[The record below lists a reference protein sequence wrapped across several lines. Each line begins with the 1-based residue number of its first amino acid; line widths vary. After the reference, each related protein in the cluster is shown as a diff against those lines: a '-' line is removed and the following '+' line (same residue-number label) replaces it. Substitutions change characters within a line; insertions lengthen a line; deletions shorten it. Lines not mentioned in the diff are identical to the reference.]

1 MKILIIP
8 VILFAVSASGQQKE
22 KKLLIPKEDTISK
35 KELDLQSKKIQPEN
49 QQNKIYKMPSL
60 KPDDSRYSSL
70 KDKRKDTTDYKMLN
84 SMAPDKR
91 KNRQ

>member
-8 VILFAVSASGQQKE
+8 VLLFAVSASGQQKE
-22 KKLLIPKEDTISK
+22 KKLLIPPDTTKQKKSYFPDKEIKPSDS
-35 KELDLQSKKIQPEN
+35 QR
-49 QQNKIYKMPSL
+49 KIYRMPSA
-60 KPDDSRYSSL
+60 KPDESVYSSL

-91 KNRQ
+91 KERQ